1 MKRIDDYSIHDD
13 LPESLKRKNAQE
25 IAKTV
30 DEVLH
35 KYESKIQK
43 VLIYPVIDQ
52 LDSELVDA
60 LAIQLHCDFYD
71 KSLSLEKRRQIVKTS
86 IAWHRIKGTPAA
98 VEMLTQTI
106 FRNSYTKEWFEYG
119 GRPYFFR
126 MVQDISDGREDVTPE
141 TLAQLKKAIWMGKN
155 VRSWLE
161 MLEFLFHTEDTITFS
176 EEITDLYGRLV
187 FHDYVPYGH
196 RIWVPERDGSLY
208 RGGVAYRDG
217 SFFRNGELL
226 RNGMTPGDWPIHYGW
241 DALSMDDLFVE
252 TLFRFYDDVSWGGLL
267 RDGSIS
273 RNGEFSHGGADTFP
287 ADLGLFDLEMLYR
300 FSDTVNT
307 PKDKFSGRLDFRFA
321 DIVPYGHRYITQRDG
336 EAYRGG
342 IAYRDGTY
350 NRDGLLFRNGCNPGE
365 AWEHF
370 GAADLSMDE
379 LFTAACLSF
388 FDDFTAGGL
397 CRDGRIRHDGR
408 YHHGADD
415 LPADFGI
422 FFADRLKISET
433 LTPPKDKFFG
443 RSTVRLADI
452 VPYGHRYIPIRDGS
466 VYRGGV
472 AYRDESF
479 SRDGEICRNGQNQG
493 ETWERGGASDLSMDE
508 LFTAARL
515 SFFDDVS
522 ESDIRRMGEVMR
534 DGRYRHGGDV
544 FPVDFGLSDFSMRKR
559 IEDAVPKTTDGKI
572 EPKLSFAFSDIIPY
586 GTNPIPNHSG
596 EMERGGVGNREGNFE
611 RDGAFIRDGPSLDVQ
626 GERGGKSDLEHDC
639 LTAAIHTTIKDDV
652 SAEIIS
658 RNGAEIRNG
667 EIMRGENSLPRD
679 NGIHALTVNKYFADN
694 AEPTDAGGSLSFLY
708 QICRRGDF
716 RRDGTVERGGYSYDD
731 NLSGRLSLLS
741 IQRSGVYCRDGSIET
756 AADGRL
762 IAI

>member
-13 LPESLKRKNAQE
+13 LPESLKRENAQE

-30 DEVLH
+30 DEALH
-35 KYESKIQK
+35 RYESKIQK

-71 KSLSLEKRRQIVKTS
+71 KSLSLEARRQIVKTS

-126 MVQDISDGREDVTPE
+126 MVQDISDGREDVTRQ

-176 EEITDLYGRLV
+176 EEITDLYGRLA
-187 FHDYVPYGH
+187 FSDYVPYGH

-241 DALSMDDLFVE
+241 DALSMDDLFIE

-267 RDGSIS
+267 RDGSIC
-273 RNGEFSHGGADTFP
+273 RNGEFFHGGADTFP

-300 FSDTVNT
+300 FSDTIKP
-307 PKDKFSGRLDFRFA
+307 PKDKFSGRLDLHFA
-321 DIVPYGHRYITQRDG
+321 DIVPYGHKYITQRDG

-350 NRDGLLFRNGCNPGE
+350 SRDGLLFRNGCNPGE

-379 LFTAACLSF
+379 LFTAAHLS
-388 FDDFTAGGL
+388 L
-397 CRDGRIRHDGR
+397 
-408 YHHGADD
+408 
-415 LPADFGI
+415 
-422 FFADRLKISET
+422 
-433 LTPPKDKFFG
+433 
-443 RSTVRLADI
+443 
-452 VPYGHRYIPIRDGS
+452 
-466 VYRGGV
+466 
-472 AYRDESF
+472 
-479 SRDGEICRNGQNQG
+479 
-493 ETWERGGASDLSMDE
+493 
-508 LFTAARL
+508 
-515 SFFDDVS
+515 FDDVS
-522 ESDIRRMGEVMR
+522 ESDIRRIGEAMR

-544 FPVDFGLSDFSMRKR
+544 FPVDFGLSDISMRHSIK
-559 IEDAVPKTTDGKI
+559 DKVPKTTDNAI
-572 EPKLSFAFSDIIPY
+572 EPKLSLCLSDIIPY
-586 GTNPIPNHSG
+586 GTNPIPDHSG
-596 EMERGGVGNREGNFE
+596 ALERGGVGDRAGNFE
-611 RDGAFIRDGPSLDVQ
+611 RDGAFIRDGPTIDAKA
-626 GERGGKSDLEHDC
+626 ERGGKSDLEHDH
-639 LTAAIHTTIKDDV
+639 LTAAIHMAIKDDV
-652 SAEIIS
+652 SVEIIS

-667 EIMRGENSLPRD
+667 EIMRGENSLPQDR
-679 NGIHALTVNKYFADN
+679 GFHALTVHKYFTDN
-694 AEPTDAGGSLSFLY
+694 IEPTDAGGSLSFLH

-716 RRDGTVERGGYSYDD
+716 RRDGTVERGGCSYDD
-731 NLSGRLSLLS
+731 DLSGGLSLLS
-741 IQRSGVYCRDGSIET
+741 IQRGGAYCRDGSIET